1 MRGFFAFL
9 NIPYYIYIMEKLII
23 KGTEKTPEINFDS
36 ASGKLFI
43 GGRSY
48 SSDAFD
54 FYKPVNEWLNKYILS
69 PKENTSLEVNVDY
82 FHSVSVK
89 YLTSIV
95 KKMAQLQEAGKT
107 VQVLWLHQADENDE
121 DESFDLG
128 KSIETEAK
136 IKFDFVEVAK

>member
-9 NIPYYIYIMEKLII
+9 IIPYYIYIMEKLII
-23 KGTEKTPEINFDS
+23 QGTEKTPEINFDS

-54 FYKPVNEWLNKYILS
+54 FYKPVNEWLNRYILS
-69 PKENTSLEVNVDY
+69 PQEKTSLEVNVDY

-95 KKMAQLQEAGKT
+95 KKIAQLQDAGKA
-107 VQVLWLHQADENDE
+107 VQVQWMHQSDENDE
-121 DESFDLG
+121 DESFELG
-128 KSIETEAK
+128 KSIQSEAK
-136 IKFDFVEVAK
+136 IKFDFVEIAK

>member
-1 MRGFFAFL
+1 
-9 NIPYYIYIMEKLII
+9 MEQLII

-36 ASGKLFI
+36 TAGKLFV

-54 FYKPVNEWLNKYILS
+54 FYKPVNEWLNSYIQN
-69 PKENTSLEVNVDY
+69 PRENTILEVDVDY

-95 KKMAQLQEAGKT
+95 KKIAQLKELGKS
-107 VQVLWLHQADENDE
+107 VKIIWLHQADENDE
-121 DESFDLG
+121 DEALELG
-128 KSIETEAK
+128 KSIESESK
-136 IKFDFVEVAK
+136 IKFDFVTVNTK